1 MNKLVNEI
9 KNRNASS
16 LKINEERFS
25 NVSAQLLDL
34 HESTKLEPT
43 LAIALARAKE
53 NHSRHIE
60 VLKSKE
66 NESADLLKIAETKLS
81 IQELIEEEN
90 ALKSQLVEL
99 DLKNKVVLELEKS
112 TSNLLSE
119 IETVEND
126 IQEKTKELEEISLS
140 KIQKNDSS
148 ERSEN
153 VIKKVDD
160 EVTKKLKKDLL
171 QIQKVMEA
179 KCKDVLMTIAK
190 IKDRKITVMEKN
202 AHVKELESLEGQIK
216 VLQKSID
223 AEKEKAKEIEQ
234 EREKEQE
241 VREQETEHLK
251 VKEKEK
257 VKVKAVKKKDS
268 LPPPDPRTPF
278 EATKKQ
284 VAIPQSSP
292 AKSHVS
298 DQSDNMFEDLV
309 SQSFK
314 NYNAKPTVRFSS
326 QVTSQK
332 ETAAKMTLLPKSQ
345 SQSQSQKSVQQI
357 NLSDDG
363 SENDDDEDDNE
374 DDDDQDEDYVTEELS
389 FIKVKSQKETKETK
403 ETKVVARPP
412 VATR

>member
-1 MNKLVNEI
+1 MNKLVDDI

-16 LKINEERFS
+16 LKISEERFS
-25 NVSAQLLDL
+25 NVSAQLLEL

-43 LAIALARAKE
+43 LAIALAQAKE
-53 NHSRHIE
+53 NHTRHIE

-66 NESADLLKIAETKLS
+66 NESVDLLKIAETEVS

-90 ALKSQLVEL
+90 ALKSQLAEL
-99 DLKNKVVLELEKS
+99 DLKNKVVFELEKS
-112 TSNLLSE
+112 LSNLSTE
-119 IETVEND
+119 IETVESD
-126 IQEKTKELEEISLS
+126 IQEKTKALEEISLS
-140 KIQKNDSS
+140 KIQKNDSG
-148 ERSEN
+148 ERSEK
-153 VIKKVDD
+153 VVKKVED
-160 EVTKKLKKDLL
+160 EVAKKLKKDLP
-171 QIQKVMEA
+171 QVQKVLEA

-190 IKDRKITVMEKN
+190 IKDRKITVMEKT
-202 AHVKELESLEGQIK
+202 AHVKELESLEGQID

-223 AEKEKAKEIEQ
+223 ADEEKAKDIEQ
-234 EREKEQE
+234 EREKEREQE
-241 VREQETEHLK
+241 SREQETEHLK

-257 VKVKAVKKKDS
+257 VKAVIKKKDS

-278 EATKKQ
+278 ESTKKQ

-332 ETAAKMTLLPKSQ
+332 DTVAKMTLLPKSQ
-345 SQSQSQKSVQQI
+345 SQKSVQQI
-357 NLSDDG
+357 STNLSDDG

-374 DDDDQDEDYVTEELS
+374 DDDDNDEDYVTEELS
-389 FIKVKSQKETKETK
+389 FIKVKSQKETK
-403 ETKVVARPP
+403 VVARPP

>member
-9 KNRNASS
+9 RNRNASS

-43 LAIALARAKE
+43 LAIALAQAKE

-66 NESADLLKIAETKLS
+66 NESVDLLKIAETEIS

-99 DLKNKVVLELEKS
+99 DLKNKIVYELEKS
-112 TSNLLSE
+112 TSNVLSE

-126 IQEKTKELEEISLS
+126 IQDKTKELEEISLS

-160 EVTKKLKKDLL
+160 EVAKKLKKDLP
-171 QIQKVMEA
+171 QIQKVLDA
-179 KCKDVLMTIAK
+179 KCKDVLITIAK
-190 IKDRKITVMEKN
+190 IKDRKITILEKN
-202 AHVKELESLEGQIK
+202 AHVKELESLEGQIN

-223 AEKEKAKEIEQ
+223 AEEEKAKDIEQ
-234 EREKEQE
+234 EREKGREQE
-241 VREQETEHLK
+241 ARDQETEHLK
-251 VKEKEK
+251 VKEKE
-257 VKVKAVKKKDS
+257 KVKAVKKKDS

-298 DQSDNMFEDLV
+298 DHSDNMFEDLV

-332 ETAAKMTLLPKSQ
+332 ETVPKMTLLPKSQ
-345 SQSQSQKSVQQI
+345 SQKSSQQI
-357 NLSDDG
+357 STNLSDDG

-403 ETKVVARPP
+403 VVAGPP